1 MTKDLPEIIDNIH
14 WLGHDSF
21 RIDGALVIYL
31 DPWQLPIDA
40 PKADLILVSHDHF
53 DHCSAEDVE
62 LVRGDDSLLV
72 ANPSSVPNLKLP
84 VRIMHPGESL
94 EHRGVT
100 IESLPAYNIGKTF
113 HPKAAEHLG
122 FMLTIDGERVY
133 FAGDTDVIPEMKGL
147 MCDVALLPVSGTYV
161 MTAEEAAEAVGI
173 IETRVAIP
181 MHYGAGV
188 VGTLDD
194 ALKFQELCDAPVVI
208 LEREH
213 DGSAAS

>member
-1 MTKDLPEIIDNIH
+1 MTKELPEILEHIH

-31 DPWQLPIDA
+31 DPWKLPIES
-40 PKADLILVSHDHF
+40 PEADLILVSHDHF

-62 LVRGDDSLLV
+62 LVRGDDTLLT

-84 VRIMHPGESL
+84 VRIMHPGEML

-100 IESLPAYNIGKTF
+100 IEALPAYNIGKTF
-113 HPKAAEHLG
+113 HPKGADHLG
-122 FMLTIDGERVY
+122 FILTIDGERVY
-133 FAGDTDVIPEMKGL
+133 FAGDTDIIPEMTGL
-147 MCDVALLPVSGTYV
+147 TCDVALLPVSGTYV
-161 MTAEEAAEAVGI
+161 MTAEEAAEAVGV

-188 VGTLDD
+188 VGTIED
-194 ALKFQELCDAPVVI
+194 ALKFQELSDVPVII

-213 DGSAAS
+213 GSSALS

>member
-1 MTKDLPEIIDNIH
+1 MTKEMPEILESIH

-31 DPWQLPIDA
+31 DPWQLPLDA
-40 PKADLILVSHDHF
+40 PEADLILVSHDHY

-62 LVRGDDSLLV
+62 LVRGDNTLLI
-72 ANPSSVPNLKLP
+72 ANPSAVPNLKLP
-84 VRIMHPGESL
+84 VRIMHPGENL

-100 IESLPAYNIGKTF
+100 IESLPAYNIGKSF
-113 HPKAAEHLG
+113 HPKAADHLG
-122 FMLTIDGERVY
+122 FILTIEGERVY
-133 FAGDTDVIPEMKGL
+133 FAGDTDVIPEMSGL
-147 MCDVALLPVSGTYV
+147 ECDVALLPVSGKYV
-161 MTAEEAAEAVGI
+161 MTAEEAAEAVDI

-188 VGTLDD
+188 VGTLED
-194 ALKFQELCDAPVVI
+194 ALRFQELCEVPVVI

-213 DGSAAS
+213 DIPAAS